1 MIYTTTSTEETIA
14 LGKRV
19 ATYLKPG
26 DVILLDGDLGAGK
39 THFVKGLALGL
50 GIDAD
55 VTSPTFTIL
64 NNYPKSTPSEPLI
77 RQLNHFDVYRV
88 NDEDEILDL
97 GFEEMIYGED
107 ISVIE
112 WSSLIAGILPENSLT
127 INIQHGNSPQE
138 RIITMNWSQSMLKR
152 SLPNVDTCR

>member
-1 MIYTTTSTEETIA
+1 MIYKTTSTEQTIA
-14 LGKRV
+14 LGKMV
-19 ATYLKPG
+19 ATYLEPG

-50 GIDAD
+50 GIDTD

-64 NNYPKSTPSEPLI
+64 NNYPKTALAGPSI

-88 NDEDEILDL
+88 HDEDEILDL

-112 WSSLIAGILPENSLT
+112 WSSLIPGILPENTLT
-127 INIQHGNSPQE
+127 VNIQHGSSPQD
-138 RIITMNWSQSMLKR
+138 RTIYINWSQSELTR
-152 SLPNVDTCR
+152 SLPDADTCC

>member
-112 WSSLIAGILPENSLT
+112 WSRLIPGILPENSLT